1 VVAEGGEALSA
12 PAASLELNRCV
23 FGDALKVLRTLPD
36 GVFDMCCTS
45 PPYWAL
51 REYRGHSR
59 QLGLERTP
67 DLYVRRLVRIFR
79 EVRRVLKPTGLL
91 FLNLGDSYAGSS
103 GGFQG
108 KNGQRAGRTFTARIA
123 IDKRGKGLKPKDL
136 VGIPWMVAFALRKD
150 GWWLRS
156 EIVWHKPSP
165 QPESVA
171 DRPTKAHEQVFV
183 LGANHPDD
191 DPNEGHEKLLMLSK
205 SHSYA
210 YHADAILEPVSG
222 GAKPRGNGVNPKAM
236 LSEVGCKQ
244 NASFSAAVRGL
255 VEQRNARDVWTI
267 ASEPYRGPHFAT
279 MPTELVRRCI
289 LAGSRE
295 GGSVLDVFLGSGT
308 VGLVA
313 EALGRRWLGV
323 EIERAYEPLIR
334 ERTRQAGM
342 YFDPPEPEPAPVRA
356 EPEQIPLE
364 VGT

>member
-1 VVAEGGEALSA
+1 MTTGTLD
-12 PAASLELNRCV
+12 LNRCI

-51 REYRGHSR
+51 REYRGHPK
-59 QLGLERTP
+59 QLGLEPRP
-67 DLYVRRLVRIFR
+67 ELYVRRLVRIFR

-91 FLNLGDSYAGSS
+91 FLNMGDSYAGAS
-103 GGFQG
+103 GGYQG
-108 KNGQRAGRTFTARIA
+108 KNGARAGRTFTARIA
-123 IDKRGKGLKPKDL
+123 VDKKGKGLKPKDL
-136 VGIPWMVAFALRKD
+136 VGIPWMVAFALRND

-156 EIVWHKPSP
+156 EVIWHKPSP

-171 DRPTKAHEQVFV
+171 DRPSKAHEQVFV
-183 LGANHPDD
+183 LGANHPDE
-191 DPNEGHEKLLMLSK
+191 DPNEGHQKLLMFAK
-205 SHSYA
+205 SHQYA
-210 YHADAILEPVSG
+210 YHAEAVMEPVSG
-222 GAKPRGNGVNPKAM
+222 GARPRGKGVNPKA
-236 LSEVGCKQ
+236 LIAEPGSKQ
-244 NASFSAAVRGL
+244 NASFSGAVRGL

-295 GGSVLDVFLGSGT
+295 GEAVLDVFLGSGT

-313 EALGRRWLGV
+313 EALGRRWLGI

-334 ERTRQAGM
+334 ERTKQAAI
-342 YFDPPEPEPAPVRA
+342 YFDLWAKPVENAREPDPQLA
-356 EPEQIPLE
+356 LE
-364 VGT
+364 VGS